1 MRTVEAPRPG
11 FADEL
16 LARLERDGF
25 TPFPSPVLRRTL
37 TGAAVTASVVLLVA
51 GRRRSR

>member
-1 MRTVEAPRPG
+1 MKTVEALRPG

-16 LARLERDGF
+16 LARLERDGY
-25 TPFPSPVLRRTL
+25 TPVPSPALRRAL

-51 GRRRSR
+51 GRRRAR